1 MNEDEEFQQDIAEGI
16 VPNKR
21 YKNAISIAHKFSL
34 RHVFRAGAIVW
45 VKYKG
50 KDYYLVFKSLSRP
63 NRGVQIPGGRV
74 ERYENPG
81 QTVVREV
88 KEETGVD
95 VHIVC
100 PLAMGFFEN
109 KDSNHSN
116 MQIYYIVKPNKPI
129 NISKTWNFTD
139 KDATKQKMECWFV
152 STDEKTEFLSVGQD
166 KIIDMFKQWLNEHKR
181 ENNVRRDESEIIT
194 PLVQL

>member
-1 MNEDEEFQQDIAEGI
+1 MNNTITEDENHSISKPSG
-16 VPNKR
+16 KK
-21 YKNAISIAHKFSL
+21 YKNAMSVAYKFSL
-34 RHVFRAGAIVW
+34 RHVFRAGGIVW
-45 VKYKG
+45 AKDKG

-63 NRGVQIPGGRV
+63 NRGTQIPGGRV

-81 QTVVREV
+81 QAVVREV
-88 KEETGVD
+88 KEETGMD

-129 NISKTWNFTD
+129 SINKVWQFID
-139 KDATKQKMECWFV
+139 KDETKQKMECWFEPV
-152 STDEKTEFLSVGQD
+152 EKDTEFLAVGQD
-166 KIIDMFKQWLNEHKR
+166 KIIDMFKQWLVDHKK
-181 ENNVRRDESEIIT
+181 
-194 PLVQL
+194 Q